1 MTDLIRYIERVERLE
16 EEIRALQADRT
27 AVYAEAK
34 AAGFDPKIM
43 RKVVAERRMKT
54 QDRLEQEA
62 MLDTYRHELGM
73 LADMPLGAAALKAA
87 KNDGR
92 AAPRAAGMKAD
103 AGPPAST
110 DSASRP
116 VSSPASPDPT
126 PLEEAVARTLVDVE
140 GPKHCVDCAAEVE
153 PMAAMVHEGVKPLC
167 RHCFDLRAGAGRV
180 VVLASGCATL
190 GDSQPPNIPPFLD
203 RREKAPAP

>member
-1 MTDLIRYIERVERLE
+1 MSDLIRYIERVERLE

-92 AAPRAAGMKAD
+92 AAPRAAGNHAG
-103 AGPPAST
+103 GPPSAQQSVPTRPDT
-110 DSASRP
+110 D
-116 VSSPASPDPT
+116 PASPDPT
-126 PLEEAVARTLVDVE
+126 PLEEAVARAKMPD
-140 GPKHCVDCAAEVE
+140 
-153 PMAAMVHEGVKPLC
+153 
-167 RHCFDLRAGAGRV
+167 
-180 VVLASGCATL
+180 
-190 GDSQPPNIPPFLD
+190 IPRFLD
-203 RREKAPAP
+203 RREKAASA

>member
-1 MTDLIRYIERVERLE
+1 MTDLIRFIERVERLE

-27 AVYAEAK
+27 AIYAEAK

-92 AAPRAAGMKAD
+92 AAPRAAGERGNGEALG
-103 AGPPAST
+103 AAASVT
-110 DSASRP
+110 NRP
-116 VSSPASPDPT
+116 VASPASPDPT
-126 PLEEAVARTLVDVE
+126 PLEEAVARASESPRVMRAAQKFVD
-140 GPKHCVDCAAEVE
+140 
-153 PMAAMVHEGVKPLC
+153 
-167 RHCFDLRAGAGRV
+167 
-180 VVLASGCATL
+180 TL
-190 GDSQPPNIPPFLD
+190 GPGDSVMFRVPGEPDRKFTKEADGTLSKQEGEPPDIPPFLD
-203 RREKAPAP
+203 RREKATSA

>member
-1 MTDLIRYIERVERLE
+1 MSDLTRFINRVERLE

-92 AAPRAAGMKAD
+92 AAPRAAGNYAG
-103 AGPPAST
+103 GPP
-110 DSASRP
+110 SAQQSVPTRP
-116 VSSPASPDPT
+116 ADPASPDPT

-153 PMAAMVHEGVKPLC
+153 PTAAMIHEGVKPLC
-167 RHCFDLRAGAGRV
+167 RRCFGLRAGDETRHPA
-180 VVLASGCATL
+180 LTCAVRE
-190 GDSQPPNIPPFLD
+190 GQPPDIPRFLD
-203 RREKAPAP
+203 RREKAGSAA

>member
-1 MTDLIRYIERVERLE
+1 MSDLTRFINRVERLE

-62 MLDTYRHELGM
+62 LLDTYRHELGM

-92 AAPRAAGMKAD
+92 AAPRAAGNRGTD
-103 AGPPAST
+103 AANRDSQDSPRQGT
-110 DSASRP
+110 D
-116 VSSPASPDPT
+116 PASPDPLKCRDCDGAIE
-126 PLEEAVARTLVDVE
+126 PGHSKVYGEAR
-140 GPKHCVDCAAEVE
+140 
-153 PMAAMVHEGVKPLC
+153 PLC
-167 RHCFDLRAGAGRV
+167 RRCFDLRE
-180 VVLASGCATL
+180 
-190 GDSQPPNIPPFLD
+190 GDSWHHPALVKLTSAPPEIPPFLD

>member
-1 MTDLIRYIERVERLE
+1 MSDLIRFIERVERLE

-103 AGPPAST
+103 AGPPVST

-116 VSSPASPDPT
+116 VSSPASPDPM
-126 PLEEAVARTLVDVE
+126 PLEEAI
-140 GPKHCVDCAAEVE
+140 
-153 PMAAMVHEGVKPLC
+153 
-167 RHCFDLRAGAGRV
+167 AGAGRV

-190 GDSQPPNIPPFLD
+190 GDSQPPDIPRFLD
-203 RREKAPAP
+203 RRESAP